1 VLSHRSL
8 VRSFLRRPLS
18 LLQMDALEQTLPL
31 KLAACA
37 SSAHVPCPGKLR
49 LVPALPYDGSHL
61 PPVQSMR
68 RPLCG
73 RRTPQ
78 MPSQT
83 SRWRDG
89 E

>member
-61 PPVQSMR
+61 PRAIDAAATV
-68 RPLCG
+68 RPPHSPNAVADVALEG
-73 RRTPQ
+73 R
-78 MPSQT
+78 
-83 SRWRDG
+83 
-89 E
+89 